1 MYEAED
7 LNDPLHSGRDHHDIK
22 YDLWALY
29 KINPNVSIRF
39 STRYRERMTYSQ
51 YKWVS
56 SLKKKS
62 TSNMVKIR
70 MEFIV

>member
-1 MYEAED
+1 M
-7 LNDPLHSGRDHHDIK
+7 
-22 YDLWALY
+22 ALY

-56 SLKKKS
+56 SLKSFNQLQTWLKLEWNLLYDKY
-62 TSNMVKIR
+62 
-70 MEFIV
+70 